1 MTLRPDE
8 LGPPPA
14 GVSQAALRD
23 ALYVAALFNVIDRLA
38 DSLGFD
44 LPSADVHAEYAPR
57 FLAEGYG
64 NEV

>member
-1 MTLRPDE
+1 M
-8 LGPPPA
+8 
-14 GVSQAALRD
+14 AA
-23 ALYVAALFNVIDRLA
+23 YFNLIDRLA

-44 LPSADVHAEYAPR
+44 LPSAEVHAEYAPS